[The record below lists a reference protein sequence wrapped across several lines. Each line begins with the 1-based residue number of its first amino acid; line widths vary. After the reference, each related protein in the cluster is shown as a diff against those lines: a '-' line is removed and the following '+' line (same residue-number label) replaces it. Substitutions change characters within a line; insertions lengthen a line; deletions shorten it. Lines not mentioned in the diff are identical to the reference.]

1 MCMNY
6 NETSQWAADLGSG
19 YSSIRPLGEGGMGTL
34 YRAHKD
40 SLDVDVVIKRVKQ
53 KFKGRMDERAEANIL
68 KTLKHK
74 YLPRIYDVIES
85 PSGYVYTIMDMIPGE
100 NMQNYVKTHG
110 PVSQKLAYRWACQ
123 LCEVIAYLHSQVP
136 PILHC
141 DIKPSNIM
149 ITPNEDICVIDFN
162 TSLVFSKGVL
172 AIGATPGYA
181 APEQYTRPGAS
192 PDTIET
198 VPLEETMPLRG
209 YKDAFAYQNIRSN
222 KDPSGRGVSN
232 SVTAAQATNAGGY
245 GTISKRT
252 DVYGI
257 GATLYYAITG
267 QQPGHSLKDVRP
279 ITSYKLKFSR
289 SFLLIIARAMMKRQ
303 EERFCDAQEMLRA
316 LQDIHAIDGRYKKV
330 VHSQRVVAAV
340 SLVLAVSGTLA
351 ILFGVQRIGVER
363 YAAYDALV
371 RKGRTAADEMR
382 FDEAEQDLQQAIAIY
397 DDQLE
402 AYVEQAVLLYRQ
414 GKYQECIDAVE
425 TTQSRE
431 LKYYSR
437 QSVANLYNVAAEA
450 YYELESYESAATMYQ
465 KAIGYSPDILSYYQ
479 GEATALIQLGDYSGA
494 DEVLAEMAKAVPD
507 AEQSGAYQVVQSE
520 LLRKQGDLP
529 DALDAAR
536 KAIGSADGNDQ
547 LARAYR
553 LAASICEDIG
563 DSMLSE
569 EINLLNN
576 ISVVDILDFFE
587 ENGTAYFAMELIEG
601 CNLRV
606 FRKNHNPK
614 QTLKMALQMLF
625 LLGSSLAEVHR
636 FGMIHGDISPENIL
650 ITQDGEIKLIDF
662 GAARSFRQGSD
673 NKERKIYLKP
683 NYAPYEQYTQ
693 KPCQGP
699 WTDIYALAATFYFI
713 VSGRK
718 MLDALSRAKGASYP
732 PLHELC
738 PAVSRQLSD
747 VIDKALAFDYHDRYR
762 RIEMVR

>member
-1 MCMNY
+1 MNY

-19 YSSIRPLGEGGMGTL
+19 YSAIRPLGEGGMGTL

-149 ITPNEDICVIDFN
+149 ITPADDICVIDFN

-209 YKDAFAYQNIRSN
+209 YKDAFAYQNVRSN

-425 TTQSRE
+425 TMQSRE

-569 EINLLNN
+569 EINLLNQGIEQLPDGYYNALAGQLASAYIRQAEATGNPGYQKDALRTYQQLEKNGNTTLEVRLN
-576 ISVVDILDFFE
+576 IAMLQYQLHDFSK
-587 ENGTAYFAMELIEG
+587 AMEMLQA
-601 CNLRV
+601 LKKDYPKDYRV
-606 FRKNHNPK
+606 YKWLAFV
-614 QTLKMALQMLF
+614 QGELDLQ
-625 LLGSSLAEVHR
+625 
-636 FGMIHGDISPENIL
+636 N
-650 ITQDGEIKLIDF
+650 
-662 GAARSFRQGSD
+662 
-673 NKERKIYLKP
+673 
-683 NYAPYEQYTQ
+683 
-693 KPCQGP
+693 
-699 WTDIYALAATFYFI
+699 
-713 VSGRK
+713 
-718 MLDALSRAKGASYP
+718 GASYTKT
-732 PLHELC
+732 LGYYETAAELYRAEQASGVYD
-738 PAVSRQLSD
+738 PQMDEL
-747 VIDKALAFDYHDRYR
+747 DRMAR
-762 RIEMVR
+762 NNWQ

>member
-1 MCMNY
+1 MNY

-19 YSSIRPLGEGGMGTL
+19 YSAIRPLGEGGMGTL

-149 ITPNEDICVIDFN
+149 ITPAGDICVIDFN

-209 YKDAFAYQNIRSN
+209 YKDAFAYQNVRSN

-279 ITSYKLKFSR
+279 ITSYKLKFGR

-569 EINLLNN
+569 EINLLNQGIEQLPDGYYNALAGQLASAYIRQAEATGNPGYQKDALRTYQQLEKNGNTTLEVRLN
-576 ISVVDILDFFE
+576 IAMLQYQLHDFSK
-587 ENGTAYFAMELIEG
+587 AMEMLQA
-601 CNLRV
+601 LKKDYPKDYRV
-606 FRKNHNPK
+606 YKWLAFV
-614 QTLKMALQMLF
+614 QGELDLQ
-625 LLGSSLAEVHR
+625 
-636 FGMIHGDISPENIL
+636 N
-650 ITQDGEIKLIDF
+650 
-662 GAARSFRQGSD
+662 
-673 NKERKIYLKP
+673 
-683 NYAPYEQYTQ
+683 
-693 KPCQGP
+693 
-699 WTDIYALAATFYFI
+699 
-713 VSGRK
+713 
-718 MLDALSRAKGASYP
+718 GASYTKT
-732 PLHELC
+732 LGYYETAAELYRAEQASGVYD
-738 PAVSRQLSD
+738 PQMDEL
-747 VIDKALAFDYHDRYR
+747 DRMAR
-762 RIEMVR
+762 NNWQ

>member
-1 MCMNY
+1 MNY

-19 YSSIRPLGEGGMGTL
+19 YSAIRPLGEGGMGTL

-149 ITPNEDICVIDFN
+149 ITPAGDICVIDFN

-181 APEQYTRPGAS
+181 APAQYTRPGAS

-209 YKDAFAYQNIRSN
+209 YKDAFAYQNVRSN

-569 EINLLNN
+569 EINLLNQGIEQLPDGYYNALAGQLASAYIRQAEATGNPGYQKDALRTYQQLEKNGNTTLEVRLN
-576 ISVVDILDFFE
+576 IAMLQYQLHDFSK
-587 ENGTAYFAMELIEG
+587 AMEMLQA
-601 CNLRV
+601 LKKDYPKDYRV
-606 FRKNHNPK
+606 YKWLAFV
-614 QTLKMALQMLF
+614 QGELDLQ
-625 LLGSSLAEVHR
+625 
-636 FGMIHGDISPENIL
+636 N
-650 ITQDGEIKLIDF
+650 
-662 GAARSFRQGSD
+662 
-673 NKERKIYLKP
+673 
-683 NYAPYEQYTQ
+683 
-693 KPCQGP
+693 
-699 WTDIYALAATFYFI
+699 
-713 VSGRK
+713 
-718 MLDALSRAKGASYP
+718 GASYTKT
-732 PLHELC
+732 LGYYETAAELYRAEQASGVYD
-738 PAVSRQLSD
+738 PQMDEL
-747 VIDKALAFDYHDRYR
+747 DRMAR
-762 RIEMVR
+762 NNWQ

>member
-1 MCMNY
+1 MNY

-19 YSSIRPLGEGGMGTL
+19 YSAIRPLGEGGMGTL

-149 ITPNEDICVIDFN
+149 ITPAGDICVIDFN

-209 YKDAFAYQNIRSN
+209 YKDAFAYQNVRSN

-303 EERFCDAQEMLRA
+303 EERFCDAQEMLWA

-569 EINLLNN
+569 EINLLNQGIEQLPDGYYNALAGQLASAYIRQAEATGNPGYQKDALRTYQQLEKNGNTTLEVRLN
-576 ISVVDILDFFE
+576 IAMLQYQLHDFSK
-587 ENGTAYFAMELIEG
+587 AMEMLQA
-601 CNLRV
+601 LKKDYPKDYRV
-606 FRKNHNPK
+606 YKWLAFV
-614 QTLKMALQMLF
+614 QGELDLQ
-625 LLGSSLAEVHR
+625 
-636 FGMIHGDISPENIL
+636 N
-650 ITQDGEIKLIDF
+650 
-662 GAARSFRQGSD
+662 
-673 NKERKIYLKP
+673 
-683 NYAPYEQYTQ
+683 
-693 KPCQGP
+693 
-699 WTDIYALAATFYFI
+699 
-713 VSGRK
+713 
-718 MLDALSRAKGASYP
+718 GASYTKT
-732 PLHELC
+732 LGYYETAAELYRAEQASGVYD
-738 PAVSRQLSD
+738 PQMDEL
-747 VIDKALAFDYHDRYR
+747 DRMAR
-762 RIEMVR
+762 NNWQ

>member
-1 MCMNY
+1 MNY

-19 YSSIRPLGEGGMGTL
+19 YSAIRPLGEGGMGTL

-149 ITPNEDICVIDFN
+149 ITPADDICVIDFN

-192 PDTIET
+192 ADTIET

-209 YKDAFAYQNIRSN
+209 YKDAFAYQNVRSN

-351 ILFGVQRIGVER
+351 ILFGVQRIGVEQ

-414 GKYQECIDAVE
+414 GKYQGCIDAVE

-569 EINLLNN
+569 EINLLNQGIEQLPDGYYNALAGQLASAYIRQAEATGNPGYQKDALRTYQQLEKNGNTTLEVRLN
-576 ISVVDILDFFE
+576 IAMLQYQLHDFSK
-587 ENGTAYFAMELIEG
+587 AMEMLQA
-601 CNLRV
+601 LKKDYPKDYRV
-606 FRKNHNPK
+606 YKWLAFV
-614 QTLKMALQMLF
+614 QGELDLQ
-625 LLGSSLAEVHR
+625 
-636 FGMIHGDISPENIL
+636 N
-650 ITQDGEIKLIDF
+650 
-662 GAARSFRQGSD
+662 
-673 NKERKIYLKP
+673 
-683 NYAPYEQYTQ
+683 
-693 KPCQGP
+693 
-699 WTDIYALAATFYFI
+699 
-713 VSGRK
+713 
-718 MLDALSRAKGASYP
+718 GASYTKT
-732 PLHELC
+732 LGYYETAAELYRAEQASGVYD
-738 PAVSRQLSD
+738 PQMDEL
-747 VIDKALAFDYHDRYR
+747 DRMAR
-762 RIEMVR
+762 NNWQ

>member
-1 MCMNY
+1 MNY

-19 YSSIRPLGEGGMGTL
+19 YSAIRPLGEGGMGTL

-110 PVSQKLAYRWACQ
+110 QVSQKLAYRWACQ

-149 ITPNEDICVIDFN
+149 ITPAGDICVIDFN

-209 YKDAFAYQNIRSN
+209 YKDAFAYQNVRSN

-569 EINLLNN
+569 EINLLNQGIEQLPDGYYNALAGQLASAYIRQAEATGNPGYQKDALRTYQQLEKNGNTTLEVRLN
-576 ISVVDILDFFE
+576 IAMLQYQLHDFSK
-587 ENGTAYFAMELIEG
+587 AMEMLQA
-601 CNLRV
+601 LKKDYPKDYRV
-606 FRKNHNPK
+606 YKWLAFV
-614 QTLKMALQMLF
+614 QGELDLQ
-625 LLGSSLAEVHR
+625 
-636 FGMIHGDISPENIL
+636 N
-650 ITQDGEIKLIDF
+650 
-662 GAARSFRQGSD
+662 
-673 NKERKIYLKP
+673 
-683 NYAPYEQYTQ
+683 
-693 KPCQGP
+693 
-699 WTDIYALAATFYFI
+699 
-713 VSGRK
+713 
-718 MLDALSRAKGASYP
+718 GASYTKT
-732 PLHELC
+732 LGYYETAAELYRAEQASGVYD
-738 PAVSRQLSD
+738 PQMDEL
-747 VIDKALAFDYHDRYR
+747 DRMAR
-762 RIEMVR
+762 NNWQ

>member
-1 MCMNY
+1 MNY

-19 YSSIRPLGEGGMGTL
+19 YSAIRPLGEGGMGTL

-149 ITPNEDICVIDFN
+149 ITPADDICVIDFN

-209 YKDAFAYQNIRSN
+209 YKDAFAYQNVRSN

-507 AEQSGAYQVVQSE
+507 AEQNGAYQVVQSE

-569 EINLLNN
+569 EINLLNQGIEQLPDGYYNALAGQLASAYIRQAEATGNPGYQKDALRTYQQLEKNGNTTLEVRLN
-576 ISVVDILDFFE
+576 IAMLQYQLHDFSK
-587 ENGTAYFAMELIEG
+587 AMEMLQA
-601 CNLRV
+601 LKKDYPKDYRV
-606 FRKNHNPK
+606 YKWLAFV
-614 QTLKMALQMLF
+614 QGELDLQ
-625 LLGSSLAEVHR
+625 
-636 FGMIHGDISPENIL
+636 N
-650 ITQDGEIKLIDF
+650 
-662 GAARSFRQGSD
+662 
-673 NKERKIYLKP
+673 
-683 NYAPYEQYTQ
+683 
-693 KPCQGP
+693 
-699 WTDIYALAATFYFI
+699 
-713 VSGRK
+713 
-718 MLDALSRAKGASYP
+718 GASYTKT
-732 PLHELC
+732 LGYYETAAELYRAEQASGVYD
-738 PAVSRQLSD
+738 PQMDEL
-747 VIDKALAFDYHDRYR
+747 DRMAR
-762 RIEMVR
+762 NNWQ

>member
-1 MCMNY
+1 MNY

-19 YSSIRPLGEGGMGTL
+19 YSAIRPLGEGGMGTL

-110 PVSQKLAYRWACQ
+110 PVSQKLAYRWARQ

-149 ITPNEDICVIDFN
+149 ITPAGDICVIDFN

-209 YKDAFAYQNIRSN
+209 YKDAFAYQNVRSN

-569 EINLLNN
+569 EINLLNQGIEQLPDGYYNALAGQLASAYIRQAETTGNPGYQKDALRTYQQLEKNGNTTLEVRLN
-576 ISVVDILDFFE
+576 IAMLQYQLHDFSK
-587 ENGTAYFAMELIEG
+587 AMEMLQA
-601 CNLRV
+601 LKKDYPKDYRV
-606 FRKNHNPK
+606 YKWLAFV
-614 QTLKMALQMLF
+614 QGELDLQ
-625 LLGSSLAEVHR
+625 
-636 FGMIHGDISPENIL
+636 N
-650 ITQDGEIKLIDF
+650 
-662 GAARSFRQGSD
+662 
-673 NKERKIYLKP
+673 
-683 NYAPYEQYTQ
+683 
-693 KPCQGP
+693 
-699 WTDIYALAATFYFI
+699 
-713 VSGRK
+713 
-718 MLDALSRAKGASYP
+718 GASYTKT
-732 PLHELC
+732 LGYYETAAELYRAEQASGVYD
-738 PAVSRQLSD
+738 PQMDEL
-747 VIDKALAFDYHDRYR
+747 DRMAR
-762 RIEMVR
+762 NNWQ

>member
-1 MCMNY
+1 MNY

-19 YSSIRPLGEGGMGTL
+19 YSAIRPLGEGGMGTL

-149 ITPNEDICVIDFN
+149 ITPADDICVIDFN

-198 VPLEETMPLRG
+198 VPLEETIPLRG
-209 YKDAFAYQNIRSN
+209 YKDAFAYQNVRSN
-222 KDPSGRGVSN
+222 KDPSGRGMSN

-569 EINLLNN
+569 EINLLNQGIEQLPDGYYNALAGQLASAYIRQAEATGNPGYQKDALRTYQQLEKNGNTTLEVRLN
-576 ISVVDILDFFE
+576 IAMLQYQLHDFSK
-587 ENGTAYFAMELIEG
+587 AMEMLQA
-601 CNLRV
+601 L
-606 FRKNHNPK
+606 KKDYPK
-614 QTLKMALQMLF
+614 DYRLYKWLAFVQGELDLQ
-625 LLGSSLAEVHR
+625 
-636 FGMIHGDISPENIL
+636 N
-650 ITQDGEIKLIDF
+650 
-662 GAARSFRQGSD
+662 
-673 NKERKIYLKP
+673 
-683 NYAPYEQYTQ
+683 
-693 KPCQGP
+693 
-699 WTDIYALAATFYFI
+699 
-713 VSGRK
+713 
-718 MLDALSRAKGASYP
+718 GASYTKT
-732 PLHELC
+732 LGYYETAAELYRAEQASGVYD
-738 PAVSRQLSD
+738 PQMDEL
-747 VIDKALAFDYHDRYR
+747 DRMAR
-762 RIEMVR
+762 NNWQ

>member
-1 MCMNY
+1 MNY

-19 YSSIRPLGEGGMGTL
+19 YSAIRPLGEGGMGTL

-149 ITPNEDICVIDFN
+149 ITPAGDICVIDFN

-209 YKDAFAYQNIRSN
+209 YKDAFAYQNVRSN

-569 EINLLNN
+569 KINLLNQGIEQLPDGYYNALAGQLASAYIRQAEATGNPGYQKDALRTYQQLEKNGNTTLEVRLN
-576 ISVVDILDFFE
+576 IAMLQYQLHDFSK
-587 ENGTAYFAMELIEG
+587 AMEMLQA
-601 CNLRV
+601 LKKDYPKDYRV
-606 FRKNHNPK
+606 YKWLAFV
-614 QTLKMALQMLF
+614 QGELDLQ
-625 LLGSSLAEVHR
+625 
-636 FGMIHGDISPENIL
+636 N
-650 ITQDGEIKLIDF
+650 
-662 GAARSFRQGSD
+662 
-673 NKERKIYLKP
+673 
-683 NYAPYEQYTQ
+683 
-693 KPCQGP
+693 
-699 WTDIYALAATFYFI
+699 
-713 VSGRK
+713 
-718 MLDALSRAKGASYP
+718 GASYTKT
-732 PLHELC
+732 LGYYETAAELYRAEQASGVYD
-738 PAVSRQLSD
+738 PQMDEL
-747 VIDKALAFDYHDRYR
+747 DRMAR
-762 RIEMVR
+762 NNWQ

>member
-1 MCMNY
+1 MNY

-209 YKDAFAYQNIRSN
+209 YKDAFAYQNVRSN
-222 KDPSGRGVSN
+222 KDPSGRCVSN

-450 YYELESYESAATMYQ
+450 YYELENYESAAMMYQ

-563 DSMLSE
+563 NSMLSE
-569 EINLLNN
+569 EINLLNQGIEQLPDGYYNALAGQLASAYIRQAKATGNPGYQKDALRTYQQLEKNGNTTLEVRLN
-576 ISVVDILDFFE
+576 IAMLQYQLHDFSK
-587 ENGTAYFAMELIEG
+587 AMEMLQA
-601 CNLRV
+601 LKDDYPKDYRV
-606 FRKNHNPK
+606 YKWLAFV
-614 QTLKMALQMLF
+614 QGELDLQ
-625 LLGSSLAEVHR
+625 
-636 FGMIHGDISPENIL
+636 N
-650 ITQDGEIKLIDF
+650 
-662 GAARSFRQGSD
+662 
-673 NKERKIYLKP
+673 
-683 NYAPYEQYTQ
+683 
-693 KPCQGP
+693 
-699 WTDIYALAATFYFI
+699 
-713 VSGRK
+713 
-718 MLDALSRAKGASYP
+718 GASYTKT
-732 PLHELC
+732 LGYYETAAELYRAEQASGVYD
-738 PAVSRQLSD
+738 PQMNEL
-747 VIDKALAFDYHDRYR
+747 DRMAR
-762 RIEMVR
+762 NNWQ

>member
-1 MCMNY
+1 MNY

-19 YSSIRPLGEGGMGTL
+19 YSAIRPLGEGGMGTL

-149 ITPNEDICVIDFN
+149 ITPADDICVIDFN

-209 YKDAFAYQNIRSN
+209 YKDAFAYQNVRSN

-569 EINLLNN
+569 EINLLNQGIEQLPDGYYNALAGQLASAYIRQAEATGNPGYQKDALQTYQQLEKNGNTTLEVRLN
-576 ISVVDILDFFE
+576 IAMLQYQLHDFSK
-587 ENGTAYFAMELIEG
+587 AMEMLQA
-601 CNLRV
+601 LKKDYPKDYRV
-606 FRKNHNPK
+606 YKWLAFV
-614 QTLKMALQMLF
+614 QGELDLQ
-625 LLGSSLAEVHR
+625 
-636 FGMIHGDISPENIL
+636 N
-650 ITQDGEIKLIDF
+650 
-662 GAARSFRQGSD
+662 
-673 NKERKIYLKP
+673 
-683 NYAPYEQYTQ
+683 
-693 KPCQGP
+693 
-699 WTDIYALAATFYFI
+699 
-713 VSGRK
+713 
-718 MLDALSRAKGASYP
+718 GASYTKT
-732 PLHELC
+732 LGYYETAAELYRAEQASGVYD
-738 PAVSRQLSD
+738 PQMDEL
-747 VIDKALAFDYHDRYR
+747 DRMAR
-762 RIEMVR
+762 NNWQ

>member
-1 MCMNY
+1 MNY

-19 YSSIRPLGEGGMGTL
+19 YSAIRPLGEGGMGTL

-149 ITPNEDICVIDFN
+149 ITPADDICVIDFN

-209 YKDAFAYQNIRSN
+209 YKDAFAYQNVRFN

-232 SVTAAQATNAGGY
+232 SVTAAQAANAGGY

-569 EINLLNN
+569 EINLLNQGIEQLPDGYYNALAGQLASAYIRQAEATGNPGYQKDALRTYQQLEKNGNTTLEVRLN
-576 ISVVDILDFFE
+576 IAMLQYQLHDFSK
-587 ENGTAYFAMELIEG
+587 AMEMLQA
-601 CNLRV
+601 LKKDYPKDYRV
-606 FRKNHNPK
+606 YKWLAFV
-614 QTLKMALQMLF
+614 QGELDLQ
-625 LLGSSLAEVHR
+625 
-636 FGMIHGDISPENIL
+636 N
-650 ITQDGEIKLIDF
+650 
-662 GAARSFRQGSD
+662 
-673 NKERKIYLKP
+673 
-683 NYAPYEQYTQ
+683 
-693 KPCQGP
+693 
-699 WTDIYALAATFYFI
+699 
-713 VSGRK
+713 
-718 MLDALSRAKGASYP
+718 GASYTKT
-732 PLHELC
+732 LGYYETAAELYRAEQASGVYD
-738 PAVSRQLSD
+738 PQMDEL
-747 VIDKALAFDYHDRYR
+747 DRMAR
-762 RIEMVR
+762 NNWQ

>member
-1 MCMNY
+1 MNY

-19 YSSIRPLGEGGMGTL
+19 YSAIRPLGEGGMGTL

-149 ITPNEDICVIDFN
+149 ITPAGDICVIDFN

-209 YKDAFAYQNIRSN
+209 YKDAFAYQNVRSN
-222 KDPSGRGVSN
+222 KAPSGRGVSN

-569 EINLLNN
+569 EINLLNQGIEQLPDGYYNALAGQLASAYIRQAEATGNPGYQKDALRTYQQLEKNGNTTLEVRLN
-576 ISVVDILDFFE
+576 IAMLQYQLHDFSK
-587 ENGTAYFAMELIEG
+587 AMEMLQA
-601 CNLRV
+601 LKKDYPKDYRV
-606 FRKNHNPK
+606 YKWLAFV
-614 QTLKMALQMLF
+614 QGELDLQ
-625 LLGSSLAEVHR
+625 
-636 FGMIHGDISPENIL
+636 N
-650 ITQDGEIKLIDF
+650 
-662 GAARSFRQGSD
+662 
-673 NKERKIYLKP
+673 
-683 NYAPYEQYTQ
+683 
-693 KPCQGP
+693 
-699 WTDIYALAATFYFI
+699 
-713 VSGRK
+713 
-718 MLDALSRAKGASYP
+718 GASYTKT
-732 PLHELC
+732 LGYYETAAELYRAEQASGVYD
-738 PAVSRQLSD
+738 PQMDEL
-747 VIDKALAFDYHDRYR
+747 DRMAR
-762 RIEMVR
+762 NNWQ

>member
-1 MCMNY
+1 MNY

-19 YSSIRPLGEGGMGTL
+19 YSAIRPLGEGGMGTL

-149 ITPNEDICVIDFN
+149 ITPADDICVIDFN

-209 YKDAFAYQNIRSN
+209 YKDAFAYQNVRSN

-547 LARAYR
+547 HARAYR

-569 EINLLNN
+569 EINLLNQGIEQLPDGYYNALAGQLASAYIRQAEATGNPGYQKDALRTYQQLEKNGNTTLEVRLN
-576 ISVVDILDFFE
+576 IAMLQYQLHDFSK
-587 ENGTAYFAMELIEG
+587 AMEMLQA
-601 CNLRV
+601 LKKDYPKDYRV
-606 FRKNHNPK
+606 YKWLAFV
-614 QTLKMALQMLF
+614 QGELDLQ
-625 LLGSSLAEVHR
+625 
-636 FGMIHGDISPENIL
+636 N
-650 ITQDGEIKLIDF
+650 
-662 GAARSFRQGSD
+662 
-673 NKERKIYLKP
+673 
-683 NYAPYEQYTQ
+683 
-693 KPCQGP
+693 
-699 WTDIYALAATFYFI
+699 
-713 VSGRK
+713 
-718 MLDALSRAKGASYP
+718 GASYTKT
-732 PLHELC
+732 LGYYETAAELYRAEQASGVYD
-738 PAVSRQLSD
+738 PQMDEL
-747 VIDKALAFDYHDRYR
+747 DRMAR
-762 RIEMVR
+762 NNWQ

>member
-1 MCMNY
+1 MNY

-19 YSSIRPLGEGGMGTL
+19 YSAIRPLGEGGMGTL

-149 ITPNEDICVIDFN
+149 ITPADDICVIDFN

-569 EINLLNN
+569 EINLLNQGIEQLPDGYYNALAGQLASAYIRQAEATGNPGYQKDALRTYQQLEKNGNTTLEVRLN
-576 ISVVDILDFFE
+576 IAMLQYQLHDFSK
-587 ENGTAYFAMELIEG
+587 AMEMLQA
-601 CNLRV
+601 LKKDYPKDYRV
-606 FRKNHNPK
+606 YKWLAFV
-614 QTLKMALQMLF
+614 QGELDLQ
-625 LLGSSLAEVHR
+625 
-636 FGMIHGDISPENIL
+636 N
-650 ITQDGEIKLIDF
+650 
-662 GAARSFRQGSD
+662 
-673 NKERKIYLKP
+673 
-683 NYAPYEQYTQ
+683 
-693 KPCQGP
+693 
-699 WTDIYALAATFYFI
+699 
-713 VSGRK
+713 
-718 MLDALSRAKGASYP
+718 GASYTKT
-732 PLHELC
+732 LGYYETAAELYRAEQASGVYD
-738 PAVSRQLSD
+738 PQMDEL
-747 VIDKALAFDYHDRYR
+747 DRMAR
-762 RIEMVR
+762 NNWQ

>member
-209 YKDAFAYQNIRSN
+209 YKDAFAYQNVRSN

-316 LQDIHAIDGRYKKV
+316 LQDIHAIDERYKKV

-569 EINLLNN
+569 EINLLNQGIEQLPDGYYNALAGQLASAYIRQAEATGNPGYQKDALRTYQQLEKNGNTTLEVRLN
-576 ISVVDILDFFE
+576 IAMLQYQLHDFSK
-587 ENGTAYFAMELIEG
+587 AMEMLQA
-601 CNLRV
+601 LKKDYPKDYRV
-606 FRKNHNPK
+606 YKWLAFV
-614 QTLKMALQMLF
+614 QGELDLQ
-625 LLGSSLAEVHR
+625 
-636 FGMIHGDISPENIL
+636 N
-650 ITQDGEIKLIDF
+650 
-662 GAARSFRQGSD
+662 
-673 NKERKIYLKP
+673 
-683 NYAPYEQYTQ
+683 
-693 KPCQGP
+693 
-699 WTDIYALAATFYFI
+699 
-713 VSGRK
+713 
-718 MLDALSRAKGASYP
+718 GASYTKT
-732 PLHELC
+732 LGYYETAAELYRAEQASGVYD
-738 PAVSRQLSD
+738 PQMDEL
-747 VIDKALAFDYHDRYR
+747 DRMAR
-762 RIEMVR
+762 NNWQ

>member
-6 NETSQWAADLGSG
+6 NEISQWAADLGSG
-19 YSSIRPLGEGGMGTL
+19 YSAIRPLGEGGMGTL

-149 ITPNEDICVIDFN
+149 ITPAGDICVIDFN

-192 PDTIET
+192 P
-198 VPLEETMPLRG
+198 EETMPLRG
-209 YKDAFAYQNIRSN
+209 YKDAFAYQNVRSN

-569 EINLLNN
+569 EINLLNQGIEQLPDGYYNALAGQLASAYIRQAEATGNPGYQKDALRTYQQREKNGNTTLEVRLN
-576 ISVVDILDFFE
+576 IAMLQYQLHDFSK
-587 ENGTAYFAMELIEG
+587 AMEMLQA
-601 CNLRV
+601 LKKDYPKDYRV
-606 FRKNHNPK
+606 YK
-614 QTLKMALQMLF
+614 
-625 LLGSSLAEVHR
+625 
-636 FGMIHGDISPENIL
+636 
-650 ITQDGEIKLIDF
+650 
-662 GAARSFRQGSD
+662 
-673 NKERKIYLKP
+673 
-683 NYAPYEQYTQ
+683 
-693 KPCQGP
+693 
-699 WTDIYALAATFYFI
+699 W
-713 VSGRK
+713 
-718 MLDALSRAKGASYP
+718 
-732 PLHELC
+732 
-738 PAVSRQLSD
+738 
-747 VIDKALAFDYHDRYR
+747 LAFVQGELDLQNGPSYTKTLGYYETAAELYRAEQASGVYDPQMDELDRMAR
-762 RIEMVR
+762 NNWQ

>member
-1 MCMNY
+1 MNY

-19 YSSIRPLGEGGMGTL
+19 YSAIRPLGEGGMGTL

-149 ITPNEDICVIDFN
+149 ITPAGDICVIDFN

-209 YKDAFAYQNIRSN
+209 YKDAFAYQNVRSN

-252 DVYGI
+252 DVYCI

-569 EINLLNN
+569 EINLLNQGIEQLPDGYYNALAGQLASAYIRQAEATGNPGYQKDALRTYQQLEKNGNTTLEVRLN
-576 ISVVDILDFFE
+576 IAMLQYQLHDFSK
-587 ENGTAYFAMELIEG
+587 AMEMLQA
-601 CNLRV
+601 LKKDYPKDYRV
-606 FRKNHNPK
+606 YKWLAFV
-614 QTLKMALQMLF
+614 QGELDLQ
-625 LLGSSLAEVHR
+625 
-636 FGMIHGDISPENIL
+636 N
-650 ITQDGEIKLIDF
+650 
-662 GAARSFRQGSD
+662 
-673 NKERKIYLKP
+673 
-683 NYAPYEQYTQ
+683 
-693 KPCQGP
+693 
-699 WTDIYALAATFYFI
+699 
-713 VSGRK
+713 
-718 MLDALSRAKGASYP
+718 GASYTKT
-732 PLHELC
+732 LGYYETAAELYRAEQASGVYD
-738 PAVSRQLSD
+738 PQMDEL
-747 VIDKALAFDYHDRYR
+747 DRMAR
-762 RIEMVR
+762 NNWQ

>member
-1 MCMNY
+1 MNY

-110 PVSQKLAYRWACQ
+110 PVSQKLAYRWACL

-209 YKDAFAYQNIRSN
+209 YKDAFAYQNVRSN

-450 YYELESYESAATMYQ
+450 YYELENYESAAMMYQ

-569 EINLLNN
+569 EINLLNQGIEQLPDGYYNALAGQLASAYIRQAEATGNPGYQKDALRTYQQLEKNGNTTLEVRLN
-576 ISVVDILDFFE
+576 IAMLQYQLHDFSK
-587 ENGTAYFAMELIEG
+587 AMEMLQA
-601 CNLRV
+601 LKKDYPKDYRV
-606 FRKNHNPK
+606 YKWLAFV
-614 QTLKMALQMLF
+614 QGELDLQ
-625 LLGSSLAEVHR
+625 
-636 FGMIHGDISPENIL
+636 N
-650 ITQDGEIKLIDF
+650 
-662 GAARSFRQGSD
+662 
-673 NKERKIYLKP
+673 
-683 NYAPYEQYTQ
+683 
-693 KPCQGP
+693 
-699 WTDIYALAATFYFI
+699 
-713 VSGRK
+713 
-718 MLDALSRAKGASYP
+718 GASYTKT
-732 PLHELC
+732 LGYYETAAELYRAEQASGVYD
-738 PAVSRQLSD
+738 PQMDEL
-747 VIDKALAFDYHDRYR
+747 DRMAR
-762 RIEMVR
+762 NNWQ

>member
-209 YKDAFAYQNIRSN
+209 YKDAFAYQNVRSN

-494 DEVLAEMAKAVPD
+494 DEVFAEMAKAVPD

-569 EINLLNN
+569 EINLLNQGIEQLPDGYYNALAGQLASAYIRQAEATGNPGYQKDALRTYQQLEKNGNTTLEVRLN
-576 ISVVDILDFFE
+576 IAMLQYQLHDFSK
-587 ENGTAYFAMELIEG
+587 AMEMLQA
-601 CNLRV
+601 LKKDYPKDYRV
-606 FRKNHNPK
+606 YKWLAFV
-614 QTLKMALQMLF
+614 QGELDLQ
-625 LLGSSLAEVHR
+625 
-636 FGMIHGDISPENIL
+636 N
-650 ITQDGEIKLIDF
+650 
-662 GAARSFRQGSD
+662 
-673 NKERKIYLKP
+673 
-683 NYAPYEQYTQ
+683 
-693 KPCQGP
+693 
-699 WTDIYALAATFYFI
+699 
-713 VSGRK
+713 
-718 MLDALSRAKGASYP
+718 GASYTKT
-732 PLHELC
+732 LGYYETAAELYRAEQASGVYD
-738 PAVSRQLSD
+738 PQMDEL
-747 VIDKALAFDYHDRYR
+747 DRMAR
-762 RIEMVR
+762 NNWQ

>member
-1 MCMNY
+1 MNY

-100 NMQNYVKTHG
+100 NMQNYVKMHG

-149 ITPNEDICVIDFN
+149 ITPAGDICVIDFN

-209 YKDAFAYQNIRSN
+209 YKDAFAYQNVRSN

-569 EINLLNN
+569 EINLLNQGIEQLPDGYYNALAGQLASAYIRQAEATGNPGYQKDALRTYQQLEKNGNTTLEVRLN
-576 ISVVDILDFFE
+576 IAMLQYQLHDFSK
-587 ENGTAYFAMELIEG
+587 AMEMLQA
-601 CNLRV
+601 LKKDYPKDYRV
-606 FRKNHNPK
+606 YKWLAFV
-614 QTLKMALQMLF
+614 QGELDLQ
-625 LLGSSLAEVHR
+625 
-636 FGMIHGDISPENIL
+636 N
-650 ITQDGEIKLIDF
+650 
-662 GAARSFRQGSD
+662 
-673 NKERKIYLKP
+673 
-683 NYAPYEQYTQ
+683 
-693 KPCQGP
+693 
-699 WTDIYALAATFYFI
+699 
-713 VSGRK
+713 
-718 MLDALSRAKGASYP
+718 GASYTKT
-732 PLHELC
+732 LGYYETAAELYRAEQASGVYD
-738 PAVSRQLSD
+738 PQMDEL
-747 VIDKALAFDYHDRYR
+747 DRMAR
-762 RIEMVR
+762 NNWQ

>member
-19 YSSIRPLGEGGMGTL
+19 YSAIRPLGEGGMGTL

-149 ITPNEDICVIDFN
+149 ITPADDICVIDFN

-209 YKDAFAYQNIRSN
+209 YKDAFAYQNVRSN

-569 EINLLNN
+569 EINLLNQGIEQLPDGYYNALAGQLASAYIRQAEATGNPGYQKDALRTYQQLEKNGNTTLEVRLN
-576 ISVVDILDFFE
+576 IAMLQYQLHDFSK
-587 ENGTAYFAMELIEG
+587 AMEMLQA
-601 CNLRV
+601 LKKDYPKDYRV
-606 FRKNHNPK
+606 YKWLAFV
-614 QTLKMALQMLF
+614 QGELDLQ
-625 LLGSSLAEVHR
+625 
-636 FGMIHGDISPENIL
+636 N
-650 ITQDGEIKLIDF
+650 
-662 GAARSFRQGSD
+662 
-673 NKERKIYLKP
+673 
-683 NYAPYEQYTQ
+683 
-693 KPCQGP
+693 
-699 WTDIYALAATFYFI
+699 
-713 VSGRK
+713 
-718 MLDALSRAKGASYP
+718 GASYTKTLGYYETAAELYRAEQASGVYD
-732 PLHELC
+732 PLMDEL
-738 PAVSRQLSD
+738 
-747 VIDKALAFDYHDRYR
+747 DRMAR
-762 RIEMVR
+762 NNWQ

>member
-1 MCMNY
+1 MNY

-19 YSSIRPLGEGGMGTL
+19 YSAIRPLGEGGMGTL

-149 ITPNEDICVIDFN
+149 ITPAGDICVIDFN

-209 YKDAFAYQNIRSN
+209 YKDAFAYQNVRSN

-569 EINLLNN
+569 EINLLNQGIEQLPDGYYNALAGQLASAYIRQAESTGNPGYQKDALRTYQQLEKNGNTTLEVRLN
-576 ISVVDILDFFE
+576 IAMLQYQLHDFSK
-587 ENGTAYFAMELIEG
+587 AMEMLQA
-601 CNLRV
+601 LKKDYPKDYRV
-606 FRKNHNPK
+606 YKWLAFV
-614 QTLKMALQMLF
+614 QGELDLQ
-625 LLGSSLAEVHR
+625 
-636 FGMIHGDISPENIL
+636 N
-650 ITQDGEIKLIDF
+650 
-662 GAARSFRQGSD
+662 
-673 NKERKIYLKP
+673 
-683 NYAPYEQYTQ
+683 
-693 KPCQGP
+693 
-699 WTDIYALAATFYFI
+699 
-713 VSGRK
+713 
-718 MLDALSRAKGASYP
+718 GASYTKT
-732 PLHELC
+732 LGYYETAAELYRAEQASGVYD
-738 PAVSRQLSD
+738 PQMDEL
-747 VIDKALAFDYHDRYR
+747 DRMAR
-762 RIEMVR
+762 NNWQ

>member
-19 YSSIRPLGEGGMGTL
+19 YSAIRPLGEGGMGTL

-149 ITPNEDICVIDFN
+149 ITPAGDICVIDFN

-209 YKDAFAYQNIRSN
+209 YKDAFAYQNVRSN

-569 EINLLNN
+569 EINLLNQGIEQLPDGYYNALAGQLASAYIRQAEATGNPGYQKDALRTYQQLEKIGNTTLEVRLN
-576 ISVVDILDFFE
+576 IAMLQYQLHDFSK
-587 ENGTAYFAMELIEG
+587 AMEMLQA
-601 CNLRV
+601 LKKDYPKDYRV
-606 FRKNHNPK
+606 YKWLAFV
-614 QTLKMALQMLF
+614 QGELDLQ
-625 LLGSSLAEVHR
+625 
-636 FGMIHGDISPENIL
+636 N
-650 ITQDGEIKLIDF
+650 
-662 GAARSFRQGSD
+662 
-673 NKERKIYLKP
+673 
-683 NYAPYEQYTQ
+683 
-693 KPCQGP
+693 
-699 WTDIYALAATFYFI
+699 
-713 VSGRK
+713 
-718 MLDALSRAKGASYP
+718 GASYTKT
-732 PLHELC
+732 LGYYETAAELYRAEQASGVYD
-738 PAVSRQLSD
+738 PQMDEL
-747 VIDKALAFDYHDRYR
+747 DRMAR
-762 RIEMVR
+762 NNWQ

>member
-1 MCMNY
+1 MNY

-19 YSSIRPLGEGGMGTL
+19 YSAIRPLGEGGMGTL

-149 ITPNEDICVIDFN
+149 ITPADDICVIDFN

-209 YKDAFAYQNIRSN
+209 YKDAFAYQNVRSN
-222 KDPSGRGVSN
+222 KDPSGRGMSN

-569 EINLLNN
+569 EINLLNQGIEQLPDGYYNALAGQLASAYIRQAEATGNPGYQKDALRTYQQLEKNGNTTLEVRLN
-576 ISVVDILDFFE
+576 IAMLQYQLHDFSK
-587 ENGTAYFAMELIEG
+587 AMEMLQA
-601 CNLRV
+601 LKKDYPKDYRV
-606 FRKNHNPK
+606 YKWLAFV
-614 QTLKMALQMLF
+614 QGELDLQ
-625 LLGSSLAEVHR
+625 
-636 FGMIHGDISPENIL
+636 N
-650 ITQDGEIKLIDF
+650 
-662 GAARSFRQGSD
+662 
-673 NKERKIYLKP
+673 
-683 NYAPYEQYTQ
+683 
-693 KPCQGP
+693 
-699 WTDIYALAATFYFI
+699 
-713 VSGRK
+713 
-718 MLDALSRAKGASYP
+718 GASYTKT
-732 PLHELC
+732 LGYYETAAELYRAEQASGVYD
-738 PAVSRQLSD
+738 PQMDEL
-747 VIDKALAFDYHDRYR
+747 DRMAR
-762 RIEMVR
+762 NNWQ

>member
-1 MCMNY
+1 MNY

-19 YSSIRPLGEGGMGTL
+19 YSAIRPLGEGGMGTL

-149 ITPNEDICVIDFN
+149 ITPADDICVIDFN

-209 YKDAFAYQNIRSN
+209 YKDAFAYQNVRSN

-465 KAIGYSPDILSYYQ
+465 KAIGYSSDILSYYQ

-569 EINLLNN
+569 EINLLNQGIEQLPDGYYNALAGQLASAYIRQAEATGNPGYQKDALRTYQQLEKNGNTTLEVRLN
-576 ISVVDILDFFE
+576 IAMLQYQLHDFSK
-587 ENGTAYFAMELIEG
+587 AMEMLQA
-601 CNLRV
+601 LKKDYPKDYRV
-606 FRKNHNPK
+606 YKWLAFV
-614 QTLKMALQMLF
+614 QGELDLQ
-625 LLGSSLAEVHR
+625 
-636 FGMIHGDISPENIL
+636 N
-650 ITQDGEIKLIDF
+650 
-662 GAARSFRQGSD
+662 
-673 NKERKIYLKP
+673 
-683 NYAPYEQYTQ
+683 
-693 KPCQGP
+693 
-699 WTDIYALAATFYFI
+699 
-713 VSGRK
+713 
-718 MLDALSRAKGASYP
+718 GASYTKT
-732 PLHELC
+732 LGYYETAAELYRAEQASGVYD
-738 PAVSRQLSD
+738 PQMDEL
-747 VIDKALAFDYHDRYR
+747 DRMAR
-762 RIEMVR
+762 NNWQ

>member
-1 MCMNY
+1 MNY
-6 NETSQWAADLGSG
+6 NETSQWAADLGSS
-19 YSSIRPLGEGGMGTL
+19 YSAIRPLGEGGMGTL

-149 ITPNEDICVIDFN
+149 ITPADDICVIDFN

-209 YKDAFAYQNIRSN
+209 YKDAFAYQNVRSN

-569 EINLLNN
+569 EINLLNQGIEQLPDGYYNALAGQLASAYIRQAEATGNPGYQKDALRTYQQLEKNGNTTLEVRLN
-576 ISVVDILDFFE
+576 IAMLQYQLHDFSK
-587 ENGTAYFAMELIEG
+587 AMEMLQA
-601 CNLRV
+601 LKKDYPKDYRV
-606 FRKNHNPK
+606 YKWLAFV
-614 QTLKMALQMLF
+614 QGELDLQ
-625 LLGSSLAEVHR
+625 
-636 FGMIHGDISPENIL
+636 N
-650 ITQDGEIKLIDF
+650 
-662 GAARSFRQGSD
+662 
-673 NKERKIYLKP
+673 
-683 NYAPYEQYTQ
+683 
-693 KPCQGP
+693 
-699 WTDIYALAATFYFI
+699 
-713 VSGRK
+713 
-718 MLDALSRAKGASYP
+718 GASYTKT
-732 PLHELC
+732 LGYYETAAELYRAEQASGVYD
-738 PAVSRQLSD
+738 PQMDEL
-747 VIDKALAFDYHDRYR
+747 DRMAR
-762 RIEMVR
+762 NNWQ

>member
-1 MCMNY
+1 MNY

-19 YSSIRPLGEGGMGTL
+19 YSAIRPLGEGGMGTL

-149 ITPNEDICVIDFN
+149 ITPAGDICVIDFN

-209 YKDAFAYQNIRSN
+209 YKDAFAYQNVRSN

-569 EINLLNN
+569 EINLLNQGIEQLPDGYYNALAGQLASAYIRQAEAAGNPGYQKDALRTYQQLEKNGNTTLEVRLN
-576 ISVVDILDFFE
+576 IAMLQYQLHDFSK
-587 ENGTAYFAMELIEG
+587 AMEMLQA
-601 CNLRV
+601 LKKDYPKDYRV
-606 FRKNHNPK
+606 YKWLAFV
-614 QTLKMALQMLF
+614 QGELDLQ
-625 LLGSSLAEVHR
+625 
-636 FGMIHGDISPENIL
+636 N
-650 ITQDGEIKLIDF
+650 
-662 GAARSFRQGSD
+662 
-673 NKERKIYLKP
+673 
-683 NYAPYEQYTQ
+683 
-693 KPCQGP
+693 
-699 WTDIYALAATFYFI
+699 
-713 VSGRK
+713 
-718 MLDALSRAKGASYP
+718 GASYTKT
-732 PLHELC
+732 LGYYETAAELYRAEQASGVYD
-738 PAVSRQLSD
+738 PQMDEL
-747 VIDKALAFDYHDRYR
+747 DRMAR
-762 RIEMVR
+762 NNWQ

>member
-1 MCMNY
+1 MNY

-209 YKDAFAYQNIRSN
+209 YKDAFAYQNVRSN

-257 GATLYYAITG
+257 GATLYYAIIG

-569 EINLLNN
+569 EINLLNQGIEQLPDGYYNALAGQLASAYIRQAEATGNPGYQKDALRTYQQLEKNGNTTLEVRLN
-576 ISVVDILDFFE
+576 IAMLQYQLHDFSK
-587 ENGTAYFAMELIEG
+587 AMEMLQA
-601 CNLRV
+601 LKKDYPKDYRV
-606 FRKNHNPK
+606 YKWLAFV
-614 QTLKMALQMLF
+614 QGELDLQ
-625 LLGSSLAEVHR
+625 
-636 FGMIHGDISPENIL
+636 N
-650 ITQDGEIKLIDF
+650 
-662 GAARSFRQGSD
+662 
-673 NKERKIYLKP
+673 
-683 NYAPYEQYTQ
+683 
-693 KPCQGP
+693 
-699 WTDIYALAATFYFI
+699 
-713 VSGRK
+713 
-718 MLDALSRAKGASYP
+718 GASYTKT
-732 PLHELC
+732 LGYYETAAELYRAEQASGVYD
-738 PAVSRQLSD
+738 PQMDEL
-747 VIDKALAFDYHDRYR
+747 DRMAR
-762 RIEMVR
+762 NNWQ

>member
-1 MCMNY
+1 MNY

-569 EINLLNN
+569 EINLLNQGIEQLPDGYYNALAGQLASAYIRQAEATGNPGYQKDALRTYQQLEKNGNTTLEVRLN
-576 ISVVDILDFFE
+576 IAMLQYQLHDFSK
-587 ENGTAYFAMELIEG
+587 AMEMLQA
-601 CNLRV
+601 LKKDYPKDYRV
-606 FRKNHNPK
+606 YKWLAFV
-614 QTLKMALQMLF
+614 QGELDLQ
-625 LLGSSLAEVHR
+625 
-636 FGMIHGDISPENIL
+636 N
-650 ITQDGEIKLIDF
+650 
-662 GAARSFRQGSD
+662 GA
-673 NKERKIYLKP
+673 
-683 NYAPYEQYTQ
+683 YTQ
-693 KPCQGP
+693 SPSSQKCSILRDLSEGP
-699 WTDIYALAATFYFI
+699 SHSVLILSECRPICGSA
-713 VSGRK
+713 SRSPRN
-718 MLDALSRAKGASYP
+718 MLRSVPPSAKGETHRRSIAWIFRLHGWRSRAP
-732 PLHELC
+732 IRH
-738 PAVSRQLSD
+738 PAR
-747 VIDKALAFDYHDRYR
+747 
-762 RIEMVR
+762 

>member
-19 YSSIRPLGEGGMGTL
+19 YSAIRPLGEGGMGTL

-149 ITPNEDICVIDFN
+149 ITPADDICVIDFN

-198 VPLEETMPLRG
+198 VSLEETMPLRG
-209 YKDAFAYQNIRSN
+209 YKDAFAYQNVRSN

-569 EINLLNN
+569 EINLLNQGIEQLPDGYYNALAGQLASAYIRQAEATGNPGYQKDALRTYQQLEKNGNTTLEVRLN
-576 ISVVDILDFFE
+576 IAMLQYQLHDFSK
-587 ENGTAYFAMELIEG
+587 AMEMLQA
-601 CNLRV
+601 LKKDYPKDYRV
-606 FRKNHNPK
+606 YKWLAFV
-614 QTLKMALQMLF
+614 QGELDLQ
-625 LLGSSLAEVHR
+625 
-636 FGMIHGDISPENIL
+636 N
-650 ITQDGEIKLIDF
+650 
-662 GAARSFRQGSD
+662 
-673 NKERKIYLKP
+673 
-683 NYAPYEQYTQ
+683 
-693 KPCQGP
+693 
-699 WTDIYALAATFYFI
+699 
-713 VSGRK
+713 
-718 MLDALSRAKGASYP
+718 GASYTKT
-732 PLHELC
+732 LGYYETAAELYRAEQASGVYD
-738 PAVSRQLSD
+738 PQMDEL
-747 VIDKALAFDYHDRYR
+747 DRMAR
-762 RIEMVR
+762 NNWQ

>member
-19 YSSIRPLGEGGMGTL
+19 YSAIRPLGEGGMGTL

-149 ITPNEDICVIDFN
+149 ITPADDICVIDFN

-209 YKDAFAYQNIRSN
+209 YKDAFAYQNVRSN

-437 QSVANLYNVAAEA
+437 QCVANLYNVAAEA

-569 EINLLNN
+569 EINLLNQGIEQLPDGYYNALAGQLASAYIRQAEATGNPGYQKDALRTYQQLEKNGNTTLEVRLN
-576 ISVVDILDFFE
+576 IAMLQYQLHDFSK
-587 ENGTAYFAMELIEG
+587 AMEMLQA
-601 CNLRV
+601 LKKDYPKDYRV
-606 FRKNHNPK
+606 YKWLAFV
-614 QTLKMALQMLF
+614 QGELDLQ
-625 LLGSSLAEVHR
+625 
-636 FGMIHGDISPENIL
+636 N
-650 ITQDGEIKLIDF
+650 
-662 GAARSFRQGSD
+662 
-673 NKERKIYLKP
+673 
-683 NYAPYEQYTQ
+683 
-693 KPCQGP
+693 
-699 WTDIYALAATFYFI
+699 
-713 VSGRK
+713 
-718 MLDALSRAKGASYP
+718 GASYTKT
-732 PLHELC
+732 LGYYETAAELYRAEQASGVYD
-738 PAVSRQLSD
+738 PQMDEL
-747 VIDKALAFDYHDRYR
+747 DRMAR
-762 RIEMVR
+762 NNWQ